1 VEGISD
7 MRTRM
12 VRVPLD
18 LLERLRKQHPD
29 LEDVSDTV
37 LVSIILRRS
46 LKREEK
52 RTRR

>member
-1 VEGISD
+1 MV
-7 MRTRM
+7 RVRM

-18 LLERLRKQHPD
+18 LLERLREQHPD

-46 LKREEK
+46 LRREE
-52 RTRR
+52 RERPR

>member
-1 VEGISD
+1 

-18 LLERLRKQHPD
+18 LLERLREQHPD
-29 LEDVSDTV
+29 LEDVSDAV

-46 LKREEK
+46 LRREERK
-52 RTRR
+52 RPT

>member
-1 VEGISD
+1 

-18 LLERLRKQHPD
+18 LLERLREEYPD

-37 LVSIILRRS
+37 LVSILLRRS
-46 LKREEK
+46 LKREE
-52 RTRR
+52 RERSR